1 MDQGVYCGVPV
12 ASAFQV
18 LLQLFGSFCVVFI
31 ARAYSSYSKALAI
44 GDGSGAMFRVAAL
57 RREVLVGVSR
67 FGVEVSVDGT
77 CI

>member
-1 MDQGVYCGVPV
+1 MDLGVYCGVPV

-18 LLQLFGSFCVVFI
+18 LFHLFGSLCVVFI

-57 RREVLVGVSR
+57 RREVSVGLV
-67 FGVEVSVDGT
+67 
-77 CI
+77 